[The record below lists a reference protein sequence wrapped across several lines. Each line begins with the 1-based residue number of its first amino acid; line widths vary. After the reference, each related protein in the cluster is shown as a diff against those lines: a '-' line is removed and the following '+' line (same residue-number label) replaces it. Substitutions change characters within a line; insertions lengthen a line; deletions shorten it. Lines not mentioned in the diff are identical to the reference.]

1 MTANIQIKIQCP
13 MTCCLSFSLLPVSMN
28 QKTHVSLT
36 QFPVRALPGA
46 CHSLPS
52 CLFLLR
58 LVWASSCGLPLR
70 PESLVSDSPGLCLAP
85 GAVCHTDS
93 PWAAAWLPAPVS
105 VSPGA
110 PPAPHRLCGLALTP
124 RPRSPGPIQLS
135 PLQIYLSFLTSLL
148 HSLTVSKIPWM
159 LPNLQKKAG
168 L

>member
-1 MTANIQIKIQCP
+1 MTAHIQIKIQCP

-46 CHSLPS
+46 YSLPS

-58 LVWASSCGLPLR
+58 LVWVPSCGLPLR

-93 PWAAAWLPAPVS
+93 PWAAAWPARWPCFDTQTSARRVRPSWVHSRFIFCSWLPCCT
-105 VSPGA
+105 
-110 PPAPHRLCGLALTP
+110 H
-124 RPRSPGPIQLS
+124 
-135 PLQIYLSFLTSLL
+135 SLL
-148 HSLTVSKIPWM
+148 AKYLGCCPICRRRLGFKF
-159 LPNLQKKAG
+159 
-168 L
+168 

>member
-1 MTANIQIKIQCP
+1 MTAHIQIKIQCP

-58 LVWASSCGLPLR
+58 LVWVSSCGLPFR

-93 PWAAAWLPAPVS
+93 PWAAAWLPACVS
-105 VSPGA
+105 VSLGA
-110 PPAPHRLCGLALTP
+110 PPARWLCFDTQTSA
-124 RPRSPGPIQLS
+124 RWVRSSWVHSRFMFCFWL
-135 PLQIYLSFLTSLL
+135 LCCTHSLL
-148 HSLTVSKIPWM
+148 AKYLGCCPICRRRLGFKF
-159 LPNLQKKAG
+159 
-168 L
+168 